1 MLINRGIKEGEVITL
16 KLTSGE
22 EIIARFVE
30 DTPQGYKIS
39 KPTSITV
46 TPQGLG
52 LVPFAFTV
60 SPNDDIVIKEHAV
73 IMMTST
79 EKQFADQ
86 YLQGTT
92 GIKIA

>member
-1 MLINRGIKEGEVITL
+1 MLINKGITSGEVVTL
-16 KLTSGE
+16 KLTTGE
-22 EIIARFVE
+22 EIVARFVE
-30 DTPQGYKIS
+30 DTPQGHKVS
-39 KPTSITV
+39 KPTTITV

-60 SPNDDIVIKEHAV
+60 SNDDDIVIKEHAV
-73 IMMTST
+73 IMITST

-92 GIKIA
+92 GIKLA